1 MGIRLLSSSA
11 AALAVLIAGILLP
24 VTAPARAELY
34 FLPSLALT
42 GNYDDNLFFTPD
54 DREEDYFLR
63 LRPALKAGYRSLPTD
78 LSLNYS
84 FDLERYDQHQDLD
97 SDKARQDLALD
108 YSFRPS
114 QVLTLGMN
122 ADYLKTRTPS
132 ELVALTGV
140 GFGRVFA
147 ERRSFNPSVEYQ
159 YDNLTT
165 ATAGYQYI
173 RDKITDGIGS
183 DVNSA
188 SAGLDRRLTLRNAI
202 SFRYR
207 FDRFHFDNG
216 VVVNANTLLFGG
228 NWAYSPR
235 LTLSALAGPRFT
247 SSDTTDA
254 SATAELRYEIDHGEV
269 ALNYDRQQTTVLGV
283 GAAVNTEDLAAS
295 LTLMTAPDVE
305 LRAVPSYAVSTNN
318 GPSTEVYRFLLE
330 AGWQASRY
338 LTVVGSYEFTAQH
351 GDLLATGGGG
361 ETIHNAIMLGIV
373 IAAPRRFGTETR
385 RRFYL
390 PSNLGGEPAPV
401 PGRLR
406 ESPSPEED
414 EP

>member
-1 MGIRLLSSSA
+1 MGIRLSSSGA
-11 AALAVLIAGILLP
+11 AALAALIAGALLP

-54 DREEDYFLR
+54 DHEDDYFLR
-63 LRPALKAGYRSLPTD
+63 LRPAVKAGYRSLPTNF
-78 LSLNYS
+78 SLNYS
-84 FDLERYDQHQDLD
+84 FDLERYDRHQDLD

-114 QVLTLGMN
+114 QILTLGVN
-122 ADYLKTRTPS
+122 ADYLRTRSPS

-147 ERRSFNPSVEYQ
+147 ERRSFNPTLEYQ
-159 YDNLTT
+159 YDSLTT

-173 RDKITDGIGS
+173 RDKITNGIGS
-183 DVNSA
+183 DVNTA
-188 SAGLDRRLTLRNAI
+188 SAGVDRRLAPQAGI

-228 NWAYSPR
+228 NYAYSKR

-254 SATAELRYEIDHGEV
+254 SASAELRYEIDHGEV

-283 GAAVNTEDLAAS
+283 GAAVNSDGLAAT
-295 LTLMTAPDVE
+295 LLLMTAPDVE
-305 LRAVPSYAVSTNN
+305 LRAVPSYAVSTND
-318 GPSTEVYRFLLE
+318 GLRTEVYRFLLE

-338 LTVVGSYEFTAQH
+338 LTVVGSYEFNAQH
-351 GDLLATGGGG
+351 GDLTAAGGG
-361 ETIHNAIMLGIV
+361 ETIHNVIMLGIV
-373 IAAPRRFGTETR
+373 IAPPQRFGTETR

-390 PSNLGGEPAPV
+390 PSNLGGEPAAV
-401 PGRLR
+401 PGKLR
-406 ESPSPEED
+406 ESPSLEED
-414 EP
+414 KP